1 MLGGESF
8 DRETDM
14 LQLYF
19 WPMACSL
26 ASRIALMEAG
36 IEARYHLVHLWT
48 KKVLED
54 DSDFRAVS
62 PKGAVPVLVLE
73 NGERLTENAAVLQ
86 YIADL
91 KPELGLAPRPGEPD
105 RYRLEEWLSFVGS
118 EIHKA
123 FLFPTFWYKDE
134 AGEGRRARTDRQEFV
149 GRSRASCRPALS
161 RRRTLYRGGCLSH
174 LVAAAARTR
183 RRRYRGVAVA
193 GDLPCADAATAAA
206 QGGDRYRDAAA
217 ENNQGVTDG
226 TECPPLTRK
235 GQTLNEQR
243 CRFALN
249 ERLTNQVSE
258 KKRSARRG
266 RRYFPAAHIRPPK
279 APGCRSNCRGYRPS

>member
-1 MLGGESF
+1 
-8 DRETDM
+8 M

-19 WPMACSL
+19 SPMACSL

-54 DSDFRAVS
+54 DSDFWAVS

-105 RYRLEEWLSFVGS
+105 RYRLQEWLSFVGC

-123 FLFPTFWYKDE
+123 FLFPTFWYKDD
-134 AGEGRRARTDRQEFV
+134 AAKAAARERIGKNV
-149 GRSRASCRPALS
+149 S
-161 RRRTLYRGGCLSH
+161 
-174 LVAAAARTR
+174 VAAAHL
-183 RRRYRGVAVA
+183 A
-193 GDLPCADAATAAA
+193 GRPYLVGQRFTVADAYLTWSLLLLGRGGVDIAEWPSLVSYLARMQERPQLKAAI
-206 QGGDRYRDAAA
+206 D
-217 ENNQGVTDG
+217 
-226 TECPPLTRK
+226 TEMQLRK
-235 GQTLNEQR
+235 T
-243 CRFALN
+243 
-249 ERLTNQVSE
+249 V
-258 KKRSARRG
+258 K
-266 RRYFPAAHIRPPK
+266 P
-279 APGCRSNCRGYRPS
+279 